1 MKISKIHLLTCFLI
15 LCIYGETIA
24 RTKSP
29 QTIDAEVMMV
39 RSSSFQKCP
48 DVTVD
53 DMANAFFGSP
63 SWSVSTKK
71 GFKYVNLKGKVLFN
85 KKTVRALLPFKITGP
100 NDWSLGDLEMND
112 VPQIPLLRAGLL
124 DRMCES
130 AQANAPAAAA
140 APAAEAPAAEAPAAA
155 NGDDAPAAASNGDD
169 APAAEAPAAEAPAA
183 EAPSARK
190 PRKSKAQKR

>member
-85 KKTVRALLPFKITGP
+85 KKTVRALLPFKITAP

-140 APAAEAPAAEAPAAA
+140 APAAEAPAAAADAPAAEAPAAA
-155 NGDDAPAAASNGDD
+155 NGDD

-183 EAPSARK
+183 EAPSTRK